1 VVARGA
7 VQLLARSNRRAGCM
21 MCGPGPPCWARWS
34 RRGAPT
40 WHGCMPTAWLSA
52 LSPAGLGECGGM
64 LVTAGQL
71 DAPRT
76 AVWLLLPWASLHDAW
91 DPAPVS

>member
-1 VVARGA
+1 VSRVA

-21 MCGPGPPCWARWS
+21 TCGPRPPCWARWS
-34 RRGAPT
+34 RSGAPT
-40 WHGCMPTAWLSA
+40 WRGCMPPAWLSA
-52 LSPAGLGECGGM
+52 LSPAGLGESGGM

-71 DAPRT
+71 HAPRA
-76 AVWLLLPWASLHDAW
+76 AVWLLPPWAGLHDAW